1 MSLASIIAK
10 QVVKAS
16 GDLFKDTDIQK
27 AISAQVDDVISSEA
41 LQGKD
46 GQDYLVRMTK
56 AMLNDDPNFK
66 PDVDRDPNLGLY
78 LEVEH
83 KLFSG
88 NPDMREAY
96 YAAKI
101 NNAKIPSESKN
112 VLQRSKGE
120 PLSDDTLRPYAEV
133 PMPAT
138 YDEMFSALTE
148 NKKQK
153 INLDI
158 PEGSRVGLR
167 LDIPAYTNYNTWVPT
182 IHLKGKASHRA
193 TAAIRDVD
201 LMPSVKEEQ
210 KAEAVM
216 MGGAKSP
223 FAKISG
229 NLINRTD
236 RENYRLAQEA
246 LNDPEWTQVGF
257 NPDRHSYYFD
267 RATGDPIIGGEE
279 AIQVGPLVLVKNAVR
294 GEREKFRYA
303 EGGEVIREVKKGDTL
318 SKISQETGVSVED
331 LISFNDI
338 KDPNNIQVGQALR
351 FEPPPNKIQSFMSD
365 LGQSISDAKD
375 RLVAEALPINI
386 RAFLGDLVG
395 DDSKITEKN
404 LSSKERG
411 ALREI
416 VLRNQS
422 QNKPIIE
429 YGDYNTDI
437 EKYRDVSGTASNS
450 DIVSKT
456 ASSPEYALKTT
467 LGQAR
472 ITTDEDGNTLVVD
485 RYNFNDARD
494 DFKFN
499 EFIKDVVNA
508 GLSGYAQARNLGR
521 YFGSGPSEGAEV
533 VINLGKLN
541 PKERKTLAMIT
552 GTEGRTRSAKGG
564 KIDKKSMACNKPR
577 RTPSHPKK
585 SHVVKAC
592 EGGKEKII
600 RFGEQGAKTAGKPKA
615 GESARMKAKRKSFK
629 ARHRKNIK
637 RGKMSAAYWADK
649 VKW

>member
-27 AISAQVDDVISSEA
+27 AISTQVDDIISSEA

-351 FEPPPNKIQSFMSD
+351 FEPP
-365 LGQSISDAKD
+365 
-375 RLVAEALPINI
+375 V
-386 RAFLGDLVG
+386 
-395 DDSKITEKN
+395 EKN
-404 LSSKERG
+404 QVISNLASYLNPFASDKTERDYDTKVVNELKKAAKNAISSGRMNIEYEDYRG
-411 ALREI
+411 ANVRG
-416 VLRNQS
+416 Q
-422 QNKPIIE
+422 
-429 YGDYNTDI
+429 
-437 EKYRDVSGTASNS
+437 
-450 DIVSKT
+450 
-456 ASSPEYALKTT
+456 ASSPEQREKDSFIRRFVM
-467 LGQAR
+467 GQMNPTEEAAFSVGGAQL
-472 ITTDEDGNTLVVD
+472 IVEDGKVYATDV
-485 RYNFNDARD
+485 Y
-494 DFKFN
+494 DFSEIPFDKV
-499 EFIKDVVNA
+499 KDVYSGARYLA
-508 GLSGYAQARNLGR
+508 GKIPGREFKSKILLGTTK
-521 YFGSGPSEGAEV
+521 E
-533 VINLGKLN
+533 LGI
-541 PKERKTLAMIT
+541 RQ
-552 GTEGRTRSAKGG
+552 RRAKGG
-564 KIDKKSMACNKPR
+564 KIDKKSMACNSPR

>member
-10 QVVKAS
+10 QVVKA
-16 GDLFKDTDIQK
+16 GGNLLKDTDVQK
-27 AISAQVDDVISSEA
+27 AISAQVDDVMASEA

-96 YAAKI
+96 HAVKI
-101 NNAKIPSESKN
+101 NNAELPSEGRN

-120 PLSDDTLRPYAEV
+120 PLPDDTLRPYAEV
-133 PMPAT
+133 PRPAT
-138 YDEMFSALTE
+138 YDEMFSALTK
-148 NKKQK
+148 NKKKK

-167 LDIPAYTNYNTWVPT
+167 LDIPAYTNYDTWVPT
-182 IHLKGKASHRA
+182 IHLKGKSSHRA
-193 TAAIRDVD
+193 TASIRNVD
-201 LMPSVKEEQ
+201 LMPSAKEEQ

-236 RENYRLAQEA
+236 AENYRLAQEA
-246 LNDPEWTQVGF
+246 LNDPSWTQVGF

-267 RATGDPIIGGEE
+267 RATGDPIIAGDE

-294 GEREKFRYA
+294 SEREKFRYA
-303 EGGEVIREVKKGDTL
+303 EGGKAIREVKSGDTL

-331 LISFNDI
+331 LISLNDI
-338 KDPNNIQVGQALR
+338 KDPNNIQVGQTLR

-404 LSSKERG
+404 LSSEERG

-422 QNKPIIE
+422 KNKPIIE

-437 EKYRDVSGTASNS
+437 EKYKDVSGFASNA
-450 DIVSKT
+450 DVVSKT
-456 ASSPEYALKTT
+456 ATSPEYALKTT

-564 KIDKKSMACNKPR
+564 KIDKKKMKCNKPK

-592 EGGKEKII
+592 KDGKEKII

-615 GESARMKAKRKSFK
+615 GESKRMKAKRKSFK

-637 RGKMSAAYWADK
+637 RGNMSAAYWADK